1 MNMTKT
7 KFLGVLLAAAVLFA
21 AAVSAHAD
29 DAVKAVYHLPD
40 EQSATLAMF
49 NISNHLA
56 ADPAAKIVLV
66 ALSRGVKVFTFGA
79 QDATSRPFAEWV
91 EQLTAK
97 GVEFRICQNSMNAYK
112 LTKADLVDKVQ
123 IVPSGVAEIARLQ
136 SREGYAYIRP

>member
-1 MNMTKT
+1 MSATKVT
-7 KFLGVLLAAAVLFA
+7 FLAVLIA
-21 AAVSAHAD
+21 ASTLFGVMQAARAD
-29 DAVKAVYHLPD
+29 DAVKVVYHLSD

-49 NISNHLA
+49 NISNHLT
-56 ADPAAKIVLV
+56 ADPGAKIVLV

-91 EQLTAK
+91 DQLTAK

-123 IVPSGVAEIARLQ
+123 VVLSGVAEIARLQ
-136 SREGYAYIRP
+136 TREGYAYIRP